1 MSAADSRPAPSRV
14 FAWLDYLKGSPK
26 SPRATAALAF
36 PDKNLYPI
44 RMNICL
50 FEQEE
55 ISKPLNADDP
65 RAQHI
70 IKVLHKGVGDSFY
83 AGVIGGQAGTAT
95 ITKIDSQAQDAGAE
109 TASTP
114 KKGDGAIHFTFTPQS
129 DGKPLFPLHMIIG
142 FPRPIQLKRL
152 LRDMAALGVSSV
164 RLCGTE
170 LGEKSYL
177 KASLSNPA
185 EVYKMLLDGTVQA
198 ASAHVPKPFVY
209 QTLAECLDNIDCN
222 RSQENC
228 SQGQNAAL
236 PQSDESPKSAAPLL
250 LALDNVKPAQS
261 LGSFLRANPPAG
273 RPVFAAIGSERGW
286 SPAERALLEERGF
299 VRLGMGNR
307 VMRTETACT
316 VSASLILSSMGALG

>member
-1 MSAADSRPAPSRV
+1 
-14 FAWLDYLKGSPK
+14 
-26 SPRATAALAF
+26 
-36 PDKNLYPI
+36 
-44 RMNICL
+44 MNICL

-55 ISKPLNADDP
+55 ISKPLKADDP
-65 RAQHI
+65 RAVHI
-70 IKVLHKGVGDSFY
+70 KKILHKGVGDTFA

-95 ITKIDSQAQDAGAE
+95 ITKIDCASPDGSQAQDAGAE

-114 KKGDGAIHFTFTPQS
+114 KKGGGAIHFTFTPQS

-177 KASLSNPA
+177 KASLSDPA

-198 ASAHVPKPFVY
+198 ASTHIPKPYVY
-209 QTLAECLDNIDCN
+209 PSLSACLDAL
-222 RSQENC
+222 
-228 SQGQNAAL
+228 AAEAGTD
-236 PQSDESPKSAAPLL
+236 SSPKSADGLESVASLKSGSL
-250 LALDNVKPAQS
+250 KLALDNVDPKAS
-261 LGSFLRANPPAG
+261 LHAFLQDNPPKD
-273 RPVFAAIGSERGW
+273 RPVLAAIGNERGW

-299 VRLGMGNR
+299 VRLGMGSR
-307 VMRTETACT
+307 IMRTETAAT
-316 VSASLILSSMGALG
+316 VSASLILSEMGALG

>member
-1 MSAADSRPAPSRV
+1 
-14 FAWLDYLKGSPK
+14 
-26 SPRATAALAF
+26 
-36 PDKNLYPI
+36 
-44 RMNICL
+44 MNICL
-50 FEQEE
+50 FAPEE
-55 ISKPLNADDP
+55 ISKSLNADDP

-70 IKVLHKGVGDSFY
+70 IKVLHKGVGDTFY

-114 KKGDGAIHFTFTPQS
+114 KKGGGAIHFTFTPQS

-177 KASLSNPA
+177 KASLSDPA

-198 ASAHVPKPFVY
+198 ASAHVPEPFVY
-209 QTLAECLDNIDCN
+209 PTLEACLDALA
-222 RSQENC
+222 SE
-228 SQGQNAAL
+228 AA
-236 PQSDESPKSAAPLL
+236 QSASPVIVGLDPTIRAPLL

-273 RPVFAAIGSERGW
+273 RHVFAAIGSERGW

-299 VRLGMGNR
+299 VRLGMGSR
-307 VMRTETACT
+307 IMRTETAAT
-316 VSASLILSSMGALG
+316 VSASLILSEMGALG

>member
-1 MSAADSRPAPSRV
+1 
-14 FAWLDYLKGSPK
+14 
-26 SPRATAALAF
+26 
-36 PDKNLYPI
+36 
-44 RMNICL
+44 MNICL
-50 FEQEE
+50 FTQEE

-95 ITKIDSQAQDAGAE
+95 ITKIGSQAQDAADAKLSQDKNVGVE

-114 KKGDGAIHFTFTPQS
+114 KKGYGAIHFTFTPQS

-177 KASLSNPA
+177 KASLSDPA

-198 ASAHVPKPFVY
+198 ASAHVPKPCVY
-209 QTLAECLDNIDCN
+209 PTLTVCLDALDADAAQS
-222 RSQENC
+222 SQENC

-236 PQSDESPKSAAPLL
+236 PQSDASPKSAAPLL
-250 LALDNVKPAQS
+250 LALDNVTPAQS
-261 LGSFLRANPPAG
+261 LGAFLRANPPAG

-307 VMRTETACT
+307 VMRTETAAT
-316 VSASLILSSMGALG
+316 VSASLILSAMGALE

>member
-1 MSAADSRPAPSRV
+1 
-14 FAWLDYLKGSPK
+14 
-26 SPRATAALAF
+26 
-36 PDKNLYPI
+36 
-44 RMNICL
+44 MNICL

-70 IKVLHKGVGDSFY
+70 IKILHKSVGDTFS

-95 ITKIDSQAQDAGAE
+95 ITKI
-109 TASTP
+109 
-114 KKGDGAIHFTFTPQS
+114 DGAIHFTFTPQS

-177 KASLSNPA
+177 KASLSDPA

-198 ASAHVPKPFVY
+198 ASTHVPRLVVRRSLGE
-209 QTLAECLDNIDCN
+209 TLKEEL
-222 RSQENC
+222 SENE
-228 SQGQNAAL
+228 L
-236 PQSDESPKSAAPLL
+236 RV
-250 LALDNVKPAQS
+250 ALDNRRAVMS
-261 LGSFLRANPPAG
+261 LHGWLEKNFSDG
-273 RPVFAAIGSERGW
+273 EEKKSVVAAIGSERGW
-286 SPAERALLEERGF
+286 TENERDLLESAGF
-299 VRLGMGNR
+299 ALCSMGKR
-307 VMRTETACT
+307 VLRTETAAT
-316 VSASLILSSMGALG
+316 VASSIILDKLGFLD

>member
-1 MSAADSRPAPSRV
+1 
-14 FAWLDYLKGSPK
+14 
-26 SPRATAALAF
+26 
-36 PDKNLYPI
+36 
-44 RMNICL
+44 MNICL

-55 ISKPLNADDP
+55 ISKPLNVDDP

-70 IKVLHKGVGDSFY
+70 IKVLHKGVGDSFS

-95 ITKIDSQAQDAGAE
+95 ITKI
-109 TASTP
+109 
-114 KKGDGAIHFTFTPQS
+114 DGAIHFTFTPQS

-177 KASLSNPA
+177 KASLSDPA

-198 ASAHVPKPFVY
+198 ASAHVPEPFVY
-209 QTLAECLDNIDCN
+209 PTLTACLDAL
-222 RSQENC
+222 
-228 SQGQNAAL
+228 AAKPAPPVIVGL
-236 PQSDESPKSAAPLL
+236 DPTIRAPLL

-261 LGSFLRANPPAG
+261 LGAFLRANPPAG

-299 VRLGMGNR
+299 VRLGMGQR

-316 VSASLILSSMGALG
+316 VSASLILSEMGALG

>member
-1 MSAADSRPAPSRV
+1 
-14 FAWLDYLKGSPK
+14 
-26 SPRATAALAF
+26 
-36 PDKNLYPI
+36 
-44 RMNICL
+44 MNICL
-50 FEQEE
+50 FTKEE

-95 ITKIDSQAQDAGAE
+95 ITKIGSQDQDTADAKLSQAQDAGAE

-114 KKGDGAIHFTFTPQS
+114 KKGGGAIHFTFTPQS
-129 DGKPLFPLHMIIG
+129 DGKLLFPLHMIIG

-177 KASLSNPA
+177 KASLSDPA

-228 SQGQNAAL
+228 SQGQNAAAL
-236 PQSDESPKSAAPLL
+236 PQSDANPKSAAPLL

-261 LGSFLRANPPAG
+261 LGAFLRANPPAG

-299 VRLGMGNR
+299 VRLGMGSR

-316 VSASLILSSMGALG
+316 VSASIILSQMGALE

>member
-1 MSAADSRPAPSRV
+1 
-14 FAWLDYLKGSPK
+14 
-26 SPRATAALAF
+26 
-36 PDKNLYPI
+36 
-44 RMNICL
+44 MNICL
-50 FEQEE
+50 FTQEE

-95 ITKIDSQAQDAGAE
+95 ITKIGSQDQDAGAE

-114 KKGDGAIHFTFTPQS
+114 KKGGGAIHFTFTPQS

-177 KASLSNPA
+177 KASLSDPA

-209 QTLAECLDNIDCN
+209 QTLASCLDALDADAAQS
-222 RSQENC
+222 SQEKC
-228 SQGQNAAL
+228 SQGQNAAAL
-236 PQSDESPKSAAPLL
+236 PQSGASPKSAAPLL

-261 LGSFLRANPPAG
+261 LGAFLRANPPAG

>member
-1 MSAADSRPAPSRV
+1 
-14 FAWLDYLKGSPK
+14 
-26 SPRATAALAF
+26 
-36 PDKNLYPI
+36 
-44 RMNICL
+44 
-50 FEQEE
+50 
-55 ISKPLNADDP
+55 
-65 RAQHI
+65 
-70 IKVLHKGVGDSFY
+70 
-83 AGVIGGQAGTAT
+83 
-95 ITKIDSQAQDAGAE
+95 
-109 TASTP
+109 
-114 KKGDGAIHFTFTPQS
+114 
-129 DGKPLFPLHMIIG
+129 MIIG

-177 KASLSNPA
+177 KASLSDPA

-198 ASAHVPKPFVY
+198 ASAHVPKPCVY
-209 QTLAECLDNIDCN
+209 PTLAAGLDALDAEAAQSASPVIVGLDPTI

-228 SQGQNAAL
+228 SQGQNAAAL

-307 VMRTETACT
+307 IMRTETAAT
-316 VSASLILSSMGALG
+316 VSASLILSEMGALG

>member
-1 MSAADSRPAPSRV
+1 
-14 FAWLDYLKGSPK
+14 
-26 SPRATAALAF
+26 
-36 PDKNLYPI
+36 
-44 RMNICL
+44 MNICL

-55 ISKPLNADDP
+55 IGRPLAANDE

-70 IKVLHKGVGDSFY
+70 IKVLHKGVGDSFS

-95 ITKIDSQAQDAGAE
+95 ITKI
-109 TASTP
+109 
-114 KKGDGAIHFTFTPQS
+114 DGAIHFTFTPQS

-177 KASLSNPA
+177 KASLSDPA

-198 ASAHVPKPFVY
+198 ASAHVPEPFVY
-209 QTLAECLDNIDCN
+209 PTLAECLDNIDCN
-222 RSQENC
+222 RSQEKC
-228 SQGQNAAL
+228 SQAKNTAA
-236 PQSDESPKSAAPLL
+236 QSAQAGTDASPKSAAPLL

-261 LGSFLRANPPAG
+261 LGAFLRANPPAG

-299 VRLGMGNR
+299 VRLGMGSR

-316 VSASLILSSMGALG
+316 VSASLILSEMGALG

>member
-1 MSAADSRPAPSRV
+1 
-14 FAWLDYLKGSPK
+14 
-26 SPRATAALAF
+26 
-36 PDKNLYPI
+36 
-44 RMNICL
+44 MNICL
-50 FEQEE
+50 FAPEE
-55 ISKPLNADDP
+55 IGRPLAANDE

-70 IKVLHKGVGDSFY
+70 IKVLHKGVGDSFS

-95 ITKIDSQAQDAGAE
+95 ITKIGSQDQDAGA
-109 TASTP
+109 
-114 KKGDGAIHFTFTPQS
+114 IHFDFAPQS
-129 DGKPLFPLHMIIG
+129 NGKPLFPLHMIIG

-177 KASLSNPA
+177 KASLSDPA

-198 ASAHVPKPFVY
+198 ASTHVPEPCVY
-209 QTLAECLDNIDCN
+209 PTLAACLD
-222 RSQENC
+222 
-228 SQGQNAAL
+228 AL
-236 PQSDESPKSAAPLL
+236 DAKAAPLL

-261 LGSFLRANPPAG
+261 LGAFLRANPSAG

-299 VRLGMGNR
+299 IRLGMGSR
-307 VMRTETACT
+307 IMRTETAAT
-316 VSASLILSSMGALG
+316 VSASLILSEMGALE

>member
-1 MSAADSRPAPSRV
+1 
-14 FAWLDYLKGSPK
+14 
-26 SPRATAALAF
+26 
-36 PDKNLYPI
+36 
-44 RMNICL
+44 MNICL
-50 FEQEE
+50 FAPEE

-95 ITKIDSQAQDAGAE
+95 ITKI
-109 TASTP
+109 
-114 KKGDGAIHFTFTPQS
+114 DGAIHFTFTPQS

-177 KASLSNPA
+177 KASLSDPA

-198 ASAHVPKPFVY
+198 ASAHVPEPFVY
-209 QTLAECLDNIDCN
+209 PTLTACLDALDTEAAPPVIVGLDPTI

-228 SQGQNAAL
+228 SQGQNADAL
-236 PQSDESPKSAAPLL
+236 PQSDASPKSTAPLL

-261 LGSFLRANPPAG
+261 LGAFLRANPPAG

-299 VRLGMGNR
+299 VRLGMGSR

-316 VSASLILSSMGALG
+316 VSASLILSEMGALG

>member
-1 MSAADSRPAPSRV
+1 
-14 FAWLDYLKGSPK
+14 
-26 SPRATAALAF
+26 
-36 PDKNLYPI
+36 
-44 RMNICL
+44 MNICL

-70 IKVLHKGVGDSFY
+70 IKVLHKGVGDSFS
-83 AGVIGGQAGTAT
+83 AGIIGGQAGTAT

-114 KKGDGAIHFTFTPQS
+114 KKGGGAIHFTFTPQS

-177 KASLSNPA
+177 KASLSDPA

-198 ASAHVPKPFVY
+198 ASTHVPKPFVY
-209 QTLAECLDNIDCN
+209 PTLAACLDAL
-222 RSQENC
+222 
-228 SQGQNAAL
+228 AAEAGTD
-236 PQSDESPKSAAPLL
+236 SSPKSADGLESVASLKSGSL
-250 LALDNVKPAQS
+250 KLALDNVDPKAS
-261 LGSFLRANPPAG
+261 LHAFLQDNPPKD
-273 RPVFAAIGSERGW
+273 RPVLAAIGSERGW

-299 VRLGMGNR
+299 VRLGMGSR
-307 VMRTETACT
+307 IMRTETAAT
-316 VSASLILSSMGALG
+316 VSASLILSSMGVLE

>member
-1 MSAADSRPAPSRV
+1 
-14 FAWLDYLKGSPK
+14 
-26 SPRATAALAF
+26 
-36 PDKNLYPI
+36 
-44 RMNICL
+44 MNICL
-50 FEQEE
+50 FTQEE

-70 IKVLHKGVGDSFY
+70 IKILHKGVGDSFY

-95 ITKIDSQAQDAGAE
+95 ITKIGSQDQDAGAE

-114 KKGDGAIHFTFTPQS
+114 KKGGGAIHFTFTPQS

-177 KASLSNPA
+177 KASLSDPA

-198 ASAHVPKPFVY
+198 GGTHVPQPMFY
-209 QTLAECLDNIDCN
+209 NTLADCLYGLN
-222 RSQENC
+222 ENC
-228 SQGQNAAL
+228 SQTQDAR
-236 PQSDESPKSAAPLL
+236 PLL
-250 LALDNVKPAQS
+250 LALDNVNPTQS
-261 LGSFLRANPPAG
+261 LGSFLQSNSPAG

-286 SPAERALLEERGF
+286 TNTERSLLEERGF
-299 VRLGMGNR
+299 IRLGMGSR
-307 VMRTETACT
+307 IMRTETAAT
-316 VSASLILSSMGALG
+316 VSASVILSSMGALD

>member
-1 MSAADSRPAPSRV
+1 
-14 FAWLDYLKGSPK
+14 
-26 SPRATAALAF
+26 
-36 PDKNLYPI
+36 
-44 RMNICL
+44 MNICL

-70 IKVLHKGVGDSFY
+70 IKILHKGVGDSFS

-95 ITKIDSQAQDAGAE
+95 ITKIDGADFSQAQDAADSKLTQAQDAGAQ

-114 KKGDGAIHFTFTPQS
+114 KKGGGAIHFTFTPQS

-177 KASLSNPA
+177 KASLSDPA

-209 QTLAECLDNIDCN
+209 PTLAECLDALDVEAGTDASPQGAA
-222 RSQENC
+222 RSGLAN
-228 SQGQNAAL
+228 N
-236 PQSDESPKSAAPLL
+236 SAQAQDGGRPLL

-299 VRLGMGNR
+299 VRLGMGQR

-316 VSASLILSSMGALG
+316 VSASLILSEMGALE

>member
-1 MSAADSRPAPSRV
+1 
-14 FAWLDYLKGSPK
+14 
-26 SPRATAALAF
+26 
-36 PDKNLYPI
+36 
-44 RMNICL
+44 MNICL

-55 ISKPLNADDP
+55 IDRPLAASDE

-95 ITKIDSQAQDAGAE
+95 ITKI
-109 TASTP
+109 
-114 KKGDGAIHFTFTPQS
+114 DGAIHFTFTPQS

-177 KASLSNPA
+177 KASLSDPA

-209 QTLAECLDNIDCN
+209 PTLAACLDAL
-222 RSQENC
+222 
-228 SQGQNAAL
+228 AAEAGTD
-236 PQSDESPKSAAPLL
+236 SSPKSADGLESVASLKSGSL
-250 LALDNVKPAQS
+250 KLALDNVDPKTS
-261 LGSFLRANPPAG
+261 LHAFLQDNPPKD
-273 RPVFAAIGSERGW
+273 RPVLAAIGSERGW

-299 VRLGMGNR
+299 VRLGMGSR
-307 VMRTETACT
+307 IMRTETAAT
-316 VSASLILSSMGALG
+316 VSASLILSSMGVLE